1 MNIGVPKERRP
12 FEYRVGL
19 SPAGVEMLIE
29 HGHNVF
35 VEHEAGLGAGFPDQQ
50 FERAGARLV
59 YSAHEIFGRAELV
72 LKIARPLQ
80 DELSWMGPGM
90 AVAGFLHLASTR
102 QDRIDL
108 LLKEKITSIAYEQIQ
123 LPDGSLPVL
132 RPLSQI
138 GGLMTAQIAGRLLQN
153 NWGGK
158 GIVMGGIP
166 GVPPAEVVILGAGTA
181 GTHATRAFL
190 GLGAHVTVLDHNL
203 EALRGIS
210 DRFPNIVTMMVSRRN
225 IERSCAFADVV
236 VGAILVPGERTPI
249 IVSREALRAMK
260 PRALI
265 IDLSIDQG
273 GCFETSRPTMH
284 DRPTYVEEGI
294 VHYCVPNI
302 PGVVGRTAT
311 YAFINAAMGYILQ
324 MADEGV
330 EKAIAE
336 SPAIAAAIN
345 THSGELRNLVRLTSA
360 EGSGYGLE

>member
-19 SPAGVEMLIE
+19 SPAGVEMLAD
-29 HGHNVF
+29 HGHTVF
-35 VEHEAGLGAGFPDQQ
+35 VEHEAGLGGGFADREYEQ
-50 FERAGARLV
+50 AGARIA
-59 YSAHEIFGRAELV
+59 YSPHEVFGRADLV

-80 DELSWMGPGM
+80 DELAWMETGK

-108 LLKEKITSIAYEQIQ
+108 LLNHKITSIAYEQIQ

-138 GGLMTAQIAGRLLQN
+138 GGLMTAQIAARLLQN

-158 GIVMGGIP
+158 GILLAGIP
-166 GVPPAEVVILGAGTA
+166 GVPPAEVVILGGGAVGMS
-181 GTHATRAFL
+181 ATQAFL
-190 GLGAHVTVLDHNL
+190 GLGAHVTVLDHGL
-203 EALRGIS
+203 EPLRRIS
-210 DRFPNIVTMMVSRRN
+210 ERFPNVVTLLASRRN
-225 IERSCAFADVV
+225 IDRCCSFADVA
-236 VGAILVPGERTPI
+236 VGAILVPGERTPV
-249 IVSREALRAMK
+249 IVPRETLRGMK
-260 PRALI
+260 TRSLI

-294 VHYCVPNI
+294 MHYCVPNI
-302 PGVVGRTAT
+302 PGVVGRTST
-311 YAFINAAMGYILQ
+311 HAFISAAMSYILQ
-324 MADEGV
+324 IANEGV
-330 EKAIAE
+330 EQSIA
-336 SPAIAAAIN
+336 SNPAIAAAIN
-345 THSGELRNLVRLTSA
+345 THNGELRNLMRLTSA